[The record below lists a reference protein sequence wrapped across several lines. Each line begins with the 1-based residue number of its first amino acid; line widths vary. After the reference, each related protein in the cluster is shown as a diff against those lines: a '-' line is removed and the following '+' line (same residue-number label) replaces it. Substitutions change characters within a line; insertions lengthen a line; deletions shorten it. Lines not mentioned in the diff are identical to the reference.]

1 MWRKWALALTGAAI
15 IGVTALAKDNT
26 PPIRYGYWNVPTE
39 LIDHLRA
46 TVSSERLDHDFNAAS
61 FAELDSFIAFVPSY
75 DVVVDVPF
83 IEQTGLDPKEI
94 AHTAPDQLL
103 HIESVQYSGHEGFTH
118 IVFVNWT
125 LFKERDAD
133 CRNALLAEIIEKQD
147 WAEET
152 PGPLAN
158 LNCEDG

>member
-1 MWRKWALALTGAAI
+1 MWRKWAVALTGAAI

-46 TVSSERLDHDFNAAS
+46 TVSPERLDHDFDAAN
-61 FAELDSFIAFVPSY
+61 FAELDSFIAFVPSF
-75 DVVVDVPF
+75 DVVADVPF
-83 IEQTGLDPKEI
+83 IGQTGLDPEAI
-94 AHTAPDQLL
+94 ARTAPDQLL
-103 HIESVQYSGHEGFTH
+103 RVESVHYSGQDGLTH

-125 LFKERDAD
+125 LFKERDPD

-147 WAEET
+147 WADDT
-152 PGPLAN
+152 PGPLTN